1 MEIEQIKQLKRD
13 LEYHILLKV
22 SDFEAKTGQT
32 IKEIGITITKVY
44 GIGKVKPKNTG
55 IELTIEL

>member
-22 SDFEAKTGQT
+22 SEFESKTDQS
-32 IKEIGITITKVY
+32 IKEIHVTKVY
-44 GIGKVKPKNTG
+44 GMGKIRPKNVG
-55 IELTIEL
+55 IELVIEL